1 MFAILSL
8 VSSQGAMAARYPW
21 WKSLTARKKRDSPV
35 QKDLDPDN
43 TAESALDSSTP
54 AVDPRENTSLISDD
68 TYDDS
73 QEESA
78 FNENT
83 SRRNLRVS
91 RSGRFKEK
99 RRIRVNLPENNN
111 FYETS
116 TAVAK

>member
-1 MFAILSL
+1 
-8 VSSQGAMAARYPW
+8 MAARYPW
-21 WKSLTARKKRDSPV
+21 WKKSLTVKKKKDPV
-35 QKDLDPDN
+35 QKDLDSETNTDN
-43 TAESALDSSTP
+43 SAAGSEHIAASQGSQGSSF
-54 AVDPRENTSLISDD
+54 ISEE

-78 FNENT
+78 FNEHT

-99 RRIRVNLPENNN
+99 RRIRVTLPENNN
-111 FYETS
+111 FHTAN

>member
-1 MFAILSL
+1 
-8 VSSQGAMAARYPW
+8 MAARYPW
-21 WKSLTARKKRDSPV
+21 WKTTLKKKDQV
-35 QKDLDPDN
+35 QKV
-43 TAESALDSSTP
+43 LDSETNADNSATGSEHT
-54 AVDPRENTSLISDD
+54 AGSQGGQSSSLISEE

-78 FNENT
+78 FNEHT

-99 RRIRVNLPENNN
+99 RRIRVTLPENKN
-111 FYETS
+111 FQTAN